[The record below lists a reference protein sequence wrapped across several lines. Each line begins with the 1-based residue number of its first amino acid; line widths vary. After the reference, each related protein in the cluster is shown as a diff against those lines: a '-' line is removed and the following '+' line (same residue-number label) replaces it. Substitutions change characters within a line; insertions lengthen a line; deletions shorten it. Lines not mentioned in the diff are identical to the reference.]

1 MAEAV
6 ERKRKRLIVRY
17 VAIMTAIALVSVSL
31 FGVVSY
37 RSQIGQLES
46 QMLAEARVLSLSVKA
61 TWDFMDY
68 EQANINTDRDG
79 SYNFKGLYCSLVGK
93 SVGKLF
99 SESTDYQYTLRYTRI
114 DPRNNLDRPDEFEL
128 RALES
133 FVPGEQREVYGTE
146 TDGEGGRNF
155 RYVGSILLTENCLQ
169 CHGEPA
175 GELDI
180 TGFAK
185 EGLAVGD
192 VGGAVSITMP
202 MDAYLQNVWANVGAS
217 VLFFVA
223 FLTVALGVST
233 LFFRRSVLK
242 PLARLDAAMDTIGK
256 GNMDV
261 DVGRLSKTREIY
273 DLARRVGTM
282 ADELGDLYGN
292 LENRVKDRTRQY
304 EEANALL
311 EEQRRQADR
320 MNDLLVEANEKL
332 NAENQYRSN
341 IIAMLSHELRTPL
354 TAILAHLDLLEECE
368 DALVEGGSDKEQ
380 GEGRA
385 AACGREHGEERDGK
399 RGEDCGGAR
408 GEGQAAARDRE
419 RDKERE
425 YLAVVRAHSNTLLE
439 MVNNALSIA
448 RIDSGK
454 AEPDLTVVDLIDLLE
469 GVASEF
475 CAVAQRKGI
484 AFETR
489 IESGIPLVLSDWA
502 QLTSILRNLVGNAV
516 KFTEQGGNVATT
528 IEFVPETAGEGG
540 GVADGAPAPDGANA
554 DAPDGTAASGSGS
567 MGAAG
572 GAGAATPDGAA
583 TFGHAAVPGGASRR
597 GAIVCTV
604 RDTGIGIAEEDL
616 GAIFDRFVQVDSS
629 NFRKYGG
636 SGLGLSLVKKASNML
651 GGDVRVES
659 ELGVGSE
666 FVVSIPAEA
675 VDWSVDEE

>member
-368 DALVEGGSDKEQ
+368 GALVEGGSDKEQ

-385 AACGREHGEERDGK
+385 AACGREHGEDRGGK

-516 KFTEQGGNVATT
+516 KFTERGGSVTTT

-540 GVADGAPAPDGANA
+540 GADVANGAPAPDGANA
-554 DAPDGTAASGSGS
+554 GASDGANETASND
-567 MGAAG
+567 G
-572 GAGAATPDGAA
+572 GADVADGAPA
-583 TFGHAAVPGGASRR
+583 SGGASRR

-629 NFRKYGG
+629 KFRKYGG